1 MEKFPSTLNFISFCW
16 KKFKNKLIKSIVS
29 LGLVLMSFGVF
40 AQKVPAISKTEFSK
54 EAVAQKIT
62 SLQGKKMPISEIIS
76 NHKGRILI
84 IDFWASW
91 CPDCIKAL
99 PSTKILKEQNP
110 QLDFVYFSLDRSYD
124 QWKQGLD
131 KYDLRSQEN
140 YWFDEGWKNNFNN
153 YIDLNWVPRFLVV
166 DQSGKIAKYYSIS
179 PTDPDIQRT
188 IDELKAKMF

>member
-1 MEKFPSTLNFISFCW
+1 M
-16 KKFKNKLIKSIVS
+16 KSIVS
-29 LGLVLMSFGVF
+29 LGLVLLSFGVF
-40 AQKVPAISKTEFSK
+40 AQKVPAVSKTEFSK

-62 SLQGKKMPISEIIS
+62 SLRGKKMAISEIIN

-124 QWKQGLD
+124 QWKRGLD
-131 KYDLRSQEN
+131 KYDLTSQEN

-179 PTDPDIQRT
+179 PTDPDIQKT